1 MLIFKSLNYWTTH
14 AKPRNFLKHQSQIS
28 LIISFFN
35 FYKNNQFQHLVNC
48 VFNTIST
55 CWPFREKHLV
65 LCLRPWHP
73 LPLLITIEL
82 ISMQE
87 IFAKFTNCLVVA
99 NIFLCKPVTKCL
111 CLVFYFPGNLHL
123 DCENSWLETS
133 LTSINRDENLLEI
146 KVGLLKIL

>member
-1 MLIFKSLNYWTTH
+1 MLIFKSFNYWTTH
-14 AKPRNFLKHQSQIS
+14 AKPRHFLKHQLQIS

-35 FYKNNQFQHLVNC
+35 FYKTNQFLHLVNC

-55 CWPFREKHLV
+55 FWPFKEKHLV
-65 LCLRPWHP
+65 LCLLPWHP
-73 LPLLITIEL
+73 IPLLITIKL

-99 NIFLCKPVTKCL
+99 NIFPCKPVIKCL

-123 DCENSWLETS
+123 DCENSSLETS
-133 LTSINRDENLLEI
+133 LTSINQDKNLLEI